1 MISREILKAK
11 VDRLG
16 DKHLELMD
24 EILNFPVRDRGQN
37 ASMRETNGQN
47 EGAEWR
53 AFLEKSTGCMKD
65 ALMKRQPQSDVRPHT
80 DLAEFL
86 RESPLSGVELDLER
100 EKD

>member
-1 MISREILKAK
+1 MISREMLKTK
-11 VDRLG
+11 VDHL
-16 DKHLELMD
+16 DDEHLELLD
-24 EILNFPVRDRGQN
+24 EILNFLAMARDRN
-37 ASMRETNGQN
+37 TPMKETECRP

-53 AFLEKSTGCMKD
+53 AFLEKFAGCMKD
-65 ALMKRQPQSDVRPHT
+65 APMKRQPQSDVGPHT